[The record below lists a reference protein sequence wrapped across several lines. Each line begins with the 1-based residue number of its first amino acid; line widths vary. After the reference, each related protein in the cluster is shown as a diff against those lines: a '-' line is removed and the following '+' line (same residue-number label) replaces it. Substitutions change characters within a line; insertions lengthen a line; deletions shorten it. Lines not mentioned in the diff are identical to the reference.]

1 MDIGAVVLIGIGF
14 VVVLVAVIVLDL
26 LFAGGAMTMGTMH
39 GMAMTPA
46 LATSASAGASVVSNP
61 IGQGILLVLLAI
73 LGVLVYAIFFR

>member
-1 MDIGAVVLIGIGF
+1 MDIGILVLISIGI

-39 GMAMTPA
+39 GMAMM
-46 LATSASAGASVVSNP
+46 VSNP

-73 LGVLVYAIFFR
+73 LGVLVYAVFFR

>member
-1 MDIGAVVLIGIGF
+1 MGIGTLVLIGIGI

-39 GMAMTPA
+39 GMAMMA
-46 LATSASAGASVVSNP
+46 SNP

-73 LGVLVYAIFFR
+73 LGVLVYAVFFR

>member
-1 MDIGAVVLIGIGF
+1 MSIGTMALIGVGI
-14 VVVLVAVIVLDL
+14 VVALIVLDL

-39 GMAMTPA
+39 GMAMM
-46 LATSASAGASVVSNP
+46 VSNP

>member
-1 MDIGAVVLIGIGF
+1 MDIGTLVLIGIGI

-39 GMAMTPA
+39 GMAMM
-46 LATSASAGASVVSNP
+46 VSNP

-73 LGVLVYAIFFR
+73 LGMLVYAVFFR

>member
-1 MDIGAVVLIGIGF
+1 MDIGTLVLIGIGI

-39 GMAMTPA
+39 GMAMM
-46 LATSASAGASVVSNP
+46 VSNP

-73 LGVLVYAIFFR
+73 LGVLAAGALFFR

>member
-1 MDIGAVVLIGIGF
+1 LIGIGI

-39 GMAMTPA
+39 GMAMM
-46 LATSASAGASVVSNP
+46 VSNP

-73 LGVLVYAIFFR
+73 LGVLAAGAVFFR

>member
-1 MDIGAVVLIGIGF
+1 MDVGTLVLIGIGI

-46 LATSASAGASVVSNP
+46 LATSAGASVVSNP

-73 LGVLVYAIFFR
+73 LGVLVYAVFFR

>member
-1 MDIGAVVLIGIGF
+1 MDIGILVLIGIGI

-39 GMAMTPA
+39 GMAMM
-46 LATSASAGASVVSNP
+46 VSNP

-73 LGVLVYAIFFR
+73 LGVLVYAVFFR

>member
-1 MDIGAVVLIGIGF
+1 MDIGILVLIGIGI

-39 GMAMTPA
+39 GMAMM
-46 LATSASAGASVVSNP
+46 VSNP